1 MQQYCHSL
9 TEYRRLKTLE
19 VKIGDLLL
27 GNAHPIRIQ
36 TMTTTDTMDTMGT
49 VEQSIRCIEAGAE
62 LVRITAPSKKEAENL
77 LNIKHELRRR
87 GYNTPLVADIHFTP
101 NAAEIA
107 ARIVEKVRVNP
118 GNYID
123 KKKFEFIEYTDTEY
137 NEEIDR
143 IRERF
148 TPLVKICK
156 EYGTAMRIG
165 TNHGSLSD
173 RIMSRYGDTPMGM
186 VESAMEFLR
195 VARAESYHN
204 IILSMK
210 SSNPLVMVQAY
221 RLLIRTME
229 DEFGACYPL
238 HLGVTEAGDG
248 EDGRIKSA
256 IGIGTLLEDGIGDT
270 IRVSLTEDPEF
281 EIPVCKD
288 LVKRYE
294 GRVTAAAMIPSVDK
308 LPYSPF
314 EYRRR
319 PTKAVANIGD
329 HHVPVVVADF
339 MEAAGIDRT
348 DLKAVGYS
356 YDAVSD
362 KWNIGDAA
370 ADYLYTGKKLVGFDL
385 PGTLRVICDHAT
397 WMQTDRI
404 HYLPLYQGKEYLHTT
419 ERSSL
424 MNFISIDAADGSL
437 SDMLEAIRSDETA
450 VLCCWSSHPQPMLSV
465 RRLIIE
471 LMSRGIDC
479 PLILA
484 VESSDSTID
493 EQLIHFSTEAGS
505 LFLEG
510 MGDGIWLMN
519 DPKKIVNNRV
529 SGRTYLETR
538 NNHQFINNTSFSI
551 LQATRTRISKTEYI
565 SCPSCG
571 RTLFDLQET
580 TARIRSV
587 THHLKGVKIAIMGC
601 IVNGPG
607 EMADADFGYVGSG
620 PGKITLYRG
629 KEVVKRGVDS
639 AIAVQELINLLKE
652 SDAWIEPAA
661 VISEGRVAS

>member
-1 MQQYCHSL
+1 MQLYCPSL
-9 TEYRRLKTLE
+9 TQYKRLKTLE

-27 GNAHPIRIQ
+27 GNYHPVRIQ
-36 TMTTTDTMDTMGT
+36 TMTTTNTMDTIAT

-62 LVRITAPSKKEAENL
+62 LVRITAPSKNEAENL
-77 LNIKHELRRR
+77 LNIKNELRKR
-87 GYNTPLVADIHFTP
+87 GYTTPLVADIHFTP

-118 GNYID
+118 GNYVD
-123 KKKFEFIEYTDTEY
+123 KKKFEQIDYTDAEY
-137 NEEIDR
+137 GEEIDR

-173 RIMSRYGDTPMGM
+173 RIMSRYGDTANGM

-195 VARAESYHN
+195 IARGESYHN

-210 SSNPLVMVQAY
+210 SSNPQVMVQAY
-221 RLLIRTME
+221 RLLVQCMDR
-229 DEFGACYPL
+229 EFGDCYPL

-288 LVKRYE
+288 LVKRYHNRGE
-294 GRVTAAAMIPSVDK
+294 KAAVQASIPGIDK
-308 LPYSPF
+308 IPYSPF
-314 EYRRR
+314 SYARRDGFS
-319 PTKAVANIGD
+319 VSNIGRKQ
-329 HHVPVVVADF
+329 VPVVVADF
-339 MEAAGIDRT
+339 MQAA
-348 DLKAVGYS
+348 AVGTQDLRSIGYT
-356 YDAVSD
+356 YDEATD
-362 KWNIGDAA
+362 KWHIGDGA
-370 ADYLYTGKKLVGFDL
+370 ADYIYTGKKQLAFAL
-385 PGTLRVICDHAT
+385 PGTLSVICDYDSWLTAP
-397 WMQTDRI
+397 DKAK
-404 HYLPLYQGKEYLHTT
+404 YFPLYQGASYLMHNK
-419 ERSSL
+419 RSGV
-424 MNFISIDAADGSL
+424 MNFVSVDTNSKDAAEIL
-437 SDMLEAIRSDETA
+437 QQIRKDDTV
-450 VLCCWSSHPQPMLSV
+450 VLCLWSSHAHTMPSV
-465 RRLIIE
+465 RRYIME
-471 LMSRGIDC
+471 LMNQNIRC
-479 PLILA
+479 PLVLA
-484 VESSDSTID
+484 VESHDTTID
-493 EQLIHFSTEAGS
+493 DQLIHFSAEAGA
-505 LFLEG
+505 LLLDG

-519 DPKKIVNNRV
+519 DPSKLTNSKV
-529 SGRTYLETR
+529 SGRTYLEAR
-538 NNHQFINNTSFSI
+538 SNHQFINNTSFSI

-580 TARIRSV
+580 TAKIRAV
-587 THHLKGVKIAIMGC
+587 TNHLKGVKIAIMGC

-620 PGKITLYRG
+620 IGKITLYKG
-629 KEVVKRGVDS
+629 KEVVKRNVPS
-639 AIAVQELINLLKE
+639 EIAVSELIQLLKE
-652 SDAWIEPAA
+652 SDVWVEEKLMA
-661 VISEGRVAS
+661 